1 MSSTYLIINAW
12 REILARVFTDLPA
25 QDNVTPEWLV
35 NPATRRRL
43 KLDRLY
49 PDLGIAIRFE
59 GLQARGQGRQ
69 SDWEVMENEQRDDTR
84 EELCRQHG
92 VELVRIDI
100 HEEDVPKALDAL
112 VRAISRA
119 GRTLQQKPLKP
130 AESARK
136 MEVVAAARSRAGEL
150 RGLIARNP
158 EQMLS
163 NLSDAWRD
171 RELGLAA
178 PSIEPRATAQPA
190 TSARNLKTPAL
201 AEGQRVHHERYGD
214 GVITHLVA
222 DGGDVKVSILFDA
235 GEERT
240 FLQSLL
246 GGKIAV
252 SPTR

>member
-1 MSSTYLIINAW
+1 MSSTYLVINAW
-12 REILARVFTDLPA
+12 REILARVFANLSA
-25 QDNVTPEWLV
+25 QDNVMPEWLI

-49 PDLGIAIRFE
+49 PDLGVAIRFE

-84 EELCRQHG
+84 EDLCRQHG

-100 HEEDVPKALDAL
+100 HEEDVPKTLDAL
-112 VRAISRA
+112 VRALSRA
-119 GRTLQQKPLKP
+119 GRTIQQKPLKP
-130 AESARK
+130 AESARW
-136 MEVVAAARSRAGEL
+136 METVAAARSRAGEL

-171 RELGLAA
+171 RELGLAT
-178 PSIEPRATAQPA
+178 PSPETRAVVQPA
-190 TSARNLKTPAL
+190 APTRAVKPPAL
-201 AEGQRVHHERYGD
+201 AEGQRVRHERHGD
-214 GVITHLVA
+214 GVITHLIA

-252 SPTR
+252 SRSN